1 MNTEVKE
8 IVGGDAAAENKAEVA
23 LEKEEAAEV
32 CEASD
37 VSAESISESAV
48 EDAKNDDSNEVS
60 EFTAV
65 EEKDEII
72 FKDVN
77 YKWHKRYKTAKYPI
91 RQPIYLTWLIWVLSQ
106 MMLIGKKKKVECIN
120 MEGLKPPYM
129 ILSNHMSFVDF
140 ELVSVGTYPQ
150 RMNNVVNIDGY
161 YLRPWLM
168 EWIGSIGTRKFTS
181 DIHLIKSIRKVLSRG
196 DVLCMYPEARYS
208 PCGTSSYL
216 PESLGMLIKR
226 CKVPVVIA
234 MQRGNHL
241 LQPAWNVKNNRKVPL
256 HTTIKLSLTA
266 EDIEK
271 MSAKEI
277 NDFLK
282 AEMTYDDYK
291 YQKENGILITEPK
304 RAEGLHKVL
313 YQCPH
318 CMTEFKMN
326 SEGADVFCEECGKR
340 WNLTEDGS
348 LKAYEGE
355 TEFSHVPDWFEWER
369 EQVKLQIERGEY
381 SFEDEVDIYSQP
393 GCYSFPYLGK
403 GTLTHNEKD
412 GFVVRGHYNGEDFCI
427 HRTPIQTNSLH
438 VEYNFGKIKPMA
450 DCIDV
455 STEEDSFYCYP
466 TKKNV
471 ATKIAFATEIFY
483 QRCEKRTVRRRRAAE
498 ENK

>member
-1 MNTEVKE
+1 MNTEVNTKE
-8 IVGGDAAAENKAEVA
+8 NQVVEESRETTVAALPNEENTSTPEKKEEENAKVDAAP
-23 LEKEEAAEV
+23 EAA
-32 CEASD
+32 
-37 VSAESISESAV
+37 
-48 EDAKNDDSNEVS
+48 
-60 EFTAV
+60 T
-65 EEKDEII
+65 DEII

-120 MEGLKPPYM
+120 MENLKPPYM

-256 HTTIKLSLTA
+256 HTTIKLSLTT
-266 EDIEK
+266 EDIEN

-277 NDFLK
+277 NDFIK

-318 CMTEFKMN
+318 CKTEFKMN
-326 SEGADVFCEECGKR
+326 SAGSEIFCEECGKR
-340 WNLTEDGS
+340 WNLCEDGS
-348 LKAYEGE
+348 LKAVEGE

-369 EQVKLQIERGEY
+369 AEVKRQIENGEY
-381 SFEDEVDIYSQP
+381 SFEDDVEIYSQP

-483 QRCEKRTVRRRRAAE
+483 QRCEKRTSRRRRIPE
-498 ENK
+498 DK

>member
-1 MNTEVKE
+1 MILAACQFDYAIEVRPMNTEIKDQLAPLAQDE
-8 IVGGDAAAENKAEVA
+8 PAAEETIAEMTA
-23 LEKEEAAEV
+23 EEASATAEEKTEKTSAEDCEKEE
-32 CEASD
+32 
-37 VSAESISESAV
+37 
-48 EDAKNDDSNEVS
+48 
-60 EFTAV
+60 
-65 EEKDEII
+65 II
-72 FKDVN
+72 PKDVK
-77 YKWHKRYKTAKYPI
+77 YKWHKHYKTAKYPI

-140 ELVSVGTYPQ
+140 ELLSLGTYPQ

-161 YLRPWLM
+161 YLRAWLM

-226 CKVPVVIA
+226 CKVPIVIVKH
-234 MQRGNHL
+234 RGNHL

-256 HTTIKLSLTA
+256 HATIKLSLTV

-277 NDFLK
+277 NEFIK
-282 AEMTYDDYK
+282 SEMTYDDYE

-318 CMTEFKMN
+318 CKTEFKMN
-326 SEGADVFCEECGKR
+326 SLGTEIFCEECGKR
-340 WNLTEDGS
+340 WNLEEDGS
-348 LKAYEGE
+348 LKATEGE
-355 TEFSHVPDWFEWER
+355 TEFARVPDWFEWER
-369 EQVKLQIERGEY
+369 EQVRAEIERGEY
-381 SFEDEVDIYSQP
+381 SFSDDVEIYSQP
-393 GCYSFPYLGK
+393 GCYSFPHLGR
-403 GTLTHNEKD
+403 GTLVHNEKD

-427 HRTPIQTNSLH
+427 HRMPIQTNSLH
-438 VEYNFGKIKPMA
+438 VEYGFGKIKPVA

-455 STEEDSFYCYP
+455 STENDSFYCYP
-466 TKKNV
+466 TKRNV
-471 ATKIAFATEIFY
+471 VTKIAFATEILY
-483 QRCEKRTVRRRRAAE
+483 QRCEKRTARKKRGSGDA
-498 ENK
+498 

>member
-1 MNTEVKE
+1 MNTEVNTKE
-8 IVGGDAAAENKAEVA
+8 NQVVEESRETTVAALPNEENTPTPEK
-23 LEKEEAAEV
+23 KEEENAKSNAAP
-32 CEASD
+32 EA
-37 VSAESISESAV
+37 A
-48 EDAKNDDSNEVS
+48 
-60 EFTAV
+60 T
-65 EEKDEII
+65 DEII

-120 MEGLKPPYM
+120 MENLKPPYM

-168 EWIGSIGTRKFTS
+168 EWIGSIATRKFTS

-256 HTTIKLSLTA
+256 HTTIKLSLTT
-266 EDIEK
+266 EDIEN

-277 NDFLK
+277 NDFIK

-318 CMTEFKMN
+318 CKTEFKMN
-326 SEGADVFCEECGKR
+326 SAGSEIFCEECGKR
-340 WNLTEDGS
+340 WNLCEDGS
-348 LKAYEGE
+348 LKAVEGE

-369 EQVKLQIERGEY
+369 EEVKRQIENGEY
-381 SFEDEVDIYSQP
+381 SFEDDVEIYSQP

-483 QRCEKRTVRRRRAAE
+483 QRCEKRTSRRRRIPE
-498 ENK
+498 DK

>member
-1 MNTEVKE
+1 M
-8 IVGGDAAAENKAEVA
+8 EN
-23 LEKEEAAEV
+23 
-32 CEASD
+32 
-37 VSAESISESAV
+37 
-48 EDAKNDDSNEVS
+48 
-60 EFTAV
+60 
-65 EEKDEII
+65 EII
-72 FKDVN
+72 PQNVN
-77 YKWHKRYKTAKYPI
+77 YGYDRYYKTAKYPI

-106 MMLIGKKKKVECIN
+106 MMLLGKEKKIERIG

-129 ILSNHMSFVDF
+129 ILSNHLSFVDF
-140 ELVSVGTYPQ
+140 ELVALGTYPQ
-150 RMNNVVNIDGY
+150 RMNNVVNVDGY
-161 YLRPWLM
+161 YLRGWLM

-196 DVLCMYPEARYS
+196 DVLTMYPEARYS
-208 PCGTSSYL
+208 PCGVSSYL

-226 CKVPVVIA
+226 CKVPIVVV

-241 LQPAWNVKNNRKVPL
+241 HMPAWNVKKPRKVPL
-256 HTTIKLSLTA
+256 HTTIKLALTV
-266 EDIEK
+266 EDIER
-271 MSAKEI
+271 MSVEEI
-277 NDFLK
+277 NAFIK
-282 AEMTYDDYK
+282 NEFTYDEYQ
-291 YQKENGILITEPK
+291 YQKENGILITEPT

-318 CMTEFKMN
+318 CKTESKMN
-326 SEGADVFCEECGKR
+326 SQGAEIFCEECGKR
-340 WNLTEDGS
+340 WTLCEDGS
-348 LKAYEGE
+348 LAANEGE

-369 EQVKLQIERGEY
+369 EEVKRQIENGEY
-381 SFEDEVDIYSQP
+381 SFEDDVEIYSQP

-403 GTLTHNEKD
+403 GTLTHNEKY

-483 QRCEKRTVRRRRAAE
+483 QRCEKRTSRRRRIPE
-498 ENK
+498 DK

>member
-1 MNTEVKE
+1 MNTEVNTPKNHVAE
-8 IVGGDAAAENKAEVA
+8 ESRETTVVTLPNEENASAPEKKDEENVRSDAA
-23 LEKEEAAEV
+23 L
-32 CEASD
+32 
-37 VSAESISESAV
+37 ESA
-48 EDAKNDDSNEVS
+48 
-60 EFTAV
+60 T
-65 EEKDEII
+65 DEII

-106 MMLIGKKKKVECIN
+106 MMLIGKEKKVECIN
-120 MEGLKPPYM
+120 MENLKPPYM

-266 EDIEK
+266 EDIEN

-277 NDFLK
+277 NDFIK

-318 CMTEFKMN
+318 CKTEFKMN
-326 SEGADVFCEECGKR
+326 SAGSEIFCEECGKR
-340 WNLTEDGS
+340 WNLCEDGS
-348 LKAYEGE
+348 LKAVDGE
-355 TEFSHVPDWFEWER
+355 TEFAHVPDWFEWER
-369 EQVKLQIERGEY
+369 AEVKRQIESGEY
-381 SFEDEVDIYSQP
+381 SFEDDVEIYSQP

-483 QRCEKRTVRRRRAAE
+483 QRCEKRTARRRRTAD
-498 ENK
+498 NK

>member
-1 MNTEVKE
+1 MNTEVNTT
-8 IVGGDAAAENKAEVA
+8 ENQFVEESRETTVA
-23 LEKEEAAEV
+23 TLPNEENAPTPEKKEEENSKSNAAP
-32 CEASD
+32 EA
-37 VSAESISESAV
+37 A
-48 EDAKNDDSNEVS
+48 
-60 EFTAV
+60 T
-65 EEKDEII
+65 DEII

-120 MEGLKPPYM
+120 MENLKPPYM

-256 HTTIKLSLTA
+256 HTTIKLSLTT
-266 EDIEK
+266 EDIEN

-277 NDFLK
+277 NDFIK

-318 CMTEFKMN
+318 CKTEFKMN
-326 SEGADVFCEECGKR
+326 SAGSEIFCEECGKR
-340 WNLTEDGS
+340 WNLCEDGS
-348 LKAYEGE
+348 LKAVEGE

-369 EQVKLQIERGEY
+369 EEVKRQIENGEY
-381 SFEDEVDIYSQP
+381 SFEDDVEIYSQP

-483 QRCEKRTVRRRRAAE
+483 QRCEKRTSRRRRIPE
-498 ENK
+498 DK